1 MNVSKT
7 SRDWE
12 EEANTF
18 IFEWRRAT
26 NADPTFDDVLEEV
39 NSIGKK
45 EIKENSDNGRRF
57 SENTPKK
64 YAETLWGYINDILEK
79 EKEEE
84 MEI

>member
-45 EIKENSDNGRRF
+45 EIKEMSDSGRYF

-64 YAETLWGYINDILEK
+64 FAETLWGYINDILEK